1 MISDLD
7 TRVPCMNIHA
17 ILLSVA
23 IGAKFGIKM
32 PCNCF
37 AIIVRYKHGNDMQQP
52 IYYS

>member
-7 TRVPCMNIHA
+7 TRVACMNIHA
-17 ILLSVA
+17 ILLSVV

-32 PCNCF
+32 PCNSF
-37 AIIVRYKHGNDMQQP
+37 TVIVSYKHGNDVQQP